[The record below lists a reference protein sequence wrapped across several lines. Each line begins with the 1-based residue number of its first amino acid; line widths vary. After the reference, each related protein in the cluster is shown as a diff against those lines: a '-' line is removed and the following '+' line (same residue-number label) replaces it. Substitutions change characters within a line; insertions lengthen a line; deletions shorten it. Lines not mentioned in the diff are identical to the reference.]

1 MATLRT
7 PEMKAKYKAYQAEGG
22 LAGACVLCEKP
33 ALQTF
38 GQWKII
44 DNMFPYDRVAK
55 THHMLVPLRHAAE
68 AGLSDGERAELLDIK
83 RGQAMGP
90 YEYMLEA
97 TAQTLSI
104 PQHFHLHLIVTKDFE

>member
-7 PEMKAKYKAYQAEGG
+7 AEMKAKYKAYQADGG
-22 LAGACVLCEKP
+22 LAGTCVLCEKP

-38 GQWKII
+38 RQWKII

-55 THHMLVPLRHAAE
+55 THHMLVPLRHVAE
-68 AGLSDGERAELLDIK
+68 TKLSDEERTELLDIK
-83 RGQAMGP
+83 RGSAMGS

-97 TAQTLSI
+97 TSRILSI
-104 PQHFHLHLIVTKDFE
+104 PQHFHLHLLVTKDFE